1 MLGQAV
7 ATHLNC
13 SQLNFPINNFHHKP
27 PMDLKILIK
36 SCELKRIVNSYVVVQ
51 MDELKFPEKKKR
63 VEKQRTDIIVESSG
77 PKFKNNLF
85 HFENLNLGS
94 RITVKFGCFRTTKI
108 ADDNADIDLLVSSST
123 VFGIAVLTLT
133 QRIITHL
140 RENPSFEESL
150 KLMDINHDQEMGRID
165 IAFKF
170 DHRDISTKVTEDKR
184 MAERYYYDLFEED
197 NTKIAEASAKIEE
210 ICLTKQTEFESIVKK
225 LEYIRSADRV
235 VQVDLARLKEEKERL
250 ETENQDMRS
259 RLDKLRNYKELD
271 IQIDMLGDS
280 PQGNEILR
288 KKYATLLNKI
298 SFERSVYNELTEHYF
313 QIQDKLGYKE
323 KVSKSLKEL
332 KQARETQAFHL
343 QRHEDQMPQLLG
355 LRETVRSQES
365 IISNLEYS
373 IKEELQRKDKSKMTQ
388 VDVNY
393 QRLKNERNLLKEK
406 DLQLQM
412 LLGMNDGRLTREMV
426 AQLKTEKYFQTD
438 TAELRKLK
446 ATAND

>member
-1 MLGQAV
+1 
-7 ATHLNC
+7 
-13 SQLNFPINNFHHKP
+13 
-27 PMDLKILIK
+27 
-36 SCELKRIVNSYVVVQ
+36 
-51 MDELKFPEKKKR
+51 
-63 VEKQRTDIIVESSG
+63 
-77 PKFKNNLF
+77 
-85 HFENLNLGS
+85 
-94 RITVKFGCFRTTKI
+94 
-108 ADDNADIDLLVSSST
+108 
-123 VFGIAVLTLT
+123 
-133 QRIITHL
+133 
-140 RENPSFEESL
+140 
-150 KLMDINHDQEMGRID
+150 
-165 IAFKF
+165 
-170 DHRDISTKVTEDKR
+170 
-184 MAERYYYDLFEED
+184 
-197 NTKIAEASAKIEE
+197 
-210 ICLTKQTEFESIVKK
+210 
-225 LEYIRSADRV
+225 

-373 IKEELQRKDKSKMTQ
+373 IKEELSRKDKSKMTQ

-426 AQLKTEKYFQTD
+426 ARLKTEKFFQTD

-446 ATAND
+446 ATANDCLSQIEHYTTQLDERNIQTFVQETYEKNSGDNPTKIIAREGLRRKCDEVEQRGDILESELIELTKKNYKRISDLKYALMTKNNLLLTKIK